1 MIKGRAVSRR
11 LMMSA
16 TLLSI
21 TTDSCSI
28 KKKKI
33 MVGTNRDCP
42 AWLYLG
48 VDMDRM
54 NNEMRQL
61 FRMAQRKGTSSDE
74 VYYLMHEKG
83 LFALVSGSDYPED
96 EILPS
101 ILSETGFLSRSSIL
115 PRTIQ
120 ESCH

>member
-1 MIKGRAVSRR
+1 
-11 LMMSA
+11 
-16 TLLSI
+16 
-21 TTDSCSI
+21 
-28 KKKKI
+28 

-96 EILPS
+96 EILPHT
-101 ILSETGFLSRSSIL
+101 IRDRLPSRSSIL
-115 PRTIQ
+115 PELYKNPAT
-120 ESCH
+120 EMS